1 MKIVLNYEYLLNN
14 FQYIEKKIK
23 TRIIKYNLKLLLK
36 LLQVK
41 KYLTSKIQMHQKEKN
56 KINQLYFQKKI
67 DINYMQKIRYDIKK
81 KTIQLKDVNLIIGK
95 ISLNIPNIPMVDVPI
110 GKNDTENINIK
121 QIGFIKKNKFL
132 KDHSEIGKLTNTIDL
147 LRAVKIS
154 GRKFT
159 FLKGYGSLL
168 NRALTQYMMDFHIN
182 MGDCE
187 LNTPYL
193 VNENALINTGQFPK
207 FKNDIFTVTGC
218 EKNLFL
224 IPTSEVTLTN
234 YFAKEIIDED
244 KLPIRLCSAT
254 PCFRLE
260 AGAAGKNT
268 YGITRMHQFEKV
280 EMVRITSQEQALME
294 LSEMVNRVSKIL
306 ENLELPHRIIKLCT
320 GDLGFSSKKTY
331 DIEVW
336 LPGVQKY
343 CEISSC
349 SILGNFQAKRANIR
363 YREKKTSN
371 KMVFATTLNGSG
383 LPLGRTLAAIYE
395 NYQKKDGSIVIPKV
409 LWKYTNGIRK
419 IPILFKENL

>member
-1 MKIVLNYEYLLNN
+1 VLNYEYLLNN
-14 FQYIEKKIK
+14 FQYIEKKINA
-23 TRIIKYNLKLLLK
+23 RVIKYKLKLLLR

-41 KYLTSKIQMHQKEKN
+41 KNLVNEIQKYQKEKN
-56 KINQLYFQKKI
+56 KINQLYFTKKI
-67 DINYMQKIRYDIKK
+67 DVIYMQNIRYNINKK
-81 KTIQLKDVNLIIGK
+81 SIQLKDLIFIIKK

-110 GKNDTENINIK
+110 GNNETKNIYIK
-121 QIGFIKKNKFL
+121 NIGFIKKKYIVKN
-132 KDHSEIGKLTNTIDL
+132 HAEIGILTNTIDS
-147 LRAVKIS
+147 LRAVKTS

-182 MGDCE
+182 MGDFE

-193 VNENALINTGQFPK
+193 VNEDSLINTGQFPK
-207 FKNDIFTVTGC
+207 FKNDIFTVQGC
-218 EKNLFL
+218 EKKLFL

-234 YFAKEIIDED
+234 YFAKEIIDEER
-244 KLPIRLCSAT
+244 LPIRVCSST

-260 AGAAGKNT
+260 AGSAGKNT

-280 EMVRITSQEQALME
+280 EMVRITTREQALIE

-320 GDLGFSSKKTY
+320 GDLSFSAKKTY

-349 SILGNFQAKRANIR
+349 SIFGSFQTRRANIR
-363 YREKKTSN
+363 YKKKNILNSN
-371 KMVFATTLNGSG
+371 KTIFATTLNGSG

-395 NYQKKDGSIVIPKV
+395 NHQRKDGSIVIPKA

-419 IPILFKENL
+419 IPIIFK

>member
-1 MKIVLNYEYLLNN
+1 MLNYEYLLNN
-14 FQYIEKKIK
+14 FQYIEKKIR

-41 KYLTSKIQMHQKEKN
+41 KHLTSDIQIYQKEKN
-56 KINQLYFQKKI
+56 KKNKLYFQKKI
-67 DINYMQKIRYDIKK
+67 DMNYMQKIRLNIKK
-81 KTIQLKDVNLIIGK
+81 KTIQLKDLNFIINK
-95 ISLNIPNIPMVDVPI
+95 ISLNVPNIPMVDVPI
-110 GKNDTENINIK
+110 GKNDIENIEIK
-121 QIGFIKKNKFL
+121 KIGFIKEKSLLKN
-132 KDHSEIGKLTNTIDL
+132 HAEIGILTNTIDI

-168 NRALTQYMMDFHIN
+168 NRALTQYMMDFHVN

-193 VNENALINTGQFPK
+193 VNENSLVNTGQFPK
-207 FKNDIFTVTGC
+207 FKNDIFTVQGC
-218 EKNLFL
+218 EKKLFL

-234 YFAKEIIDED
+234 YFSQEIINED
-244 KLPIRLCSAT
+244 RLPIRLCSAT

-260 AGAAGKNT
+260 AGAAGKNI

-280 EMVRITSQEQALME
+280 EMVRITTPEQALME

-320 GDLGFSSKKTY
+320 GDLGFSAKKTY

-349 SILGNFQAKRANIR
+349 SIFGSFQARRANIR
-363 YREKKTSN
+363 YREKKISN
-371 KMVFATTLNGSG
+371 KIVFATTLNGSG

-395 NYQKKDGSIVIPKV
+395 NYQKEDGSIIIPNV

-419 IPILFKENL
+419 IPILFK